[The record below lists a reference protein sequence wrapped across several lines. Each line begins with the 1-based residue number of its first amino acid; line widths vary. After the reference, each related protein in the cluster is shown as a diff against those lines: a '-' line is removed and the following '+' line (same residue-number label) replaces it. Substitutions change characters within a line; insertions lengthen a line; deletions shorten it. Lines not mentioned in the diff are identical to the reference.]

1 MKRLRLILLGVGIAI
16 ASIQLFIP
24 LRGSVPTLQYKVY
37 SLPYSLVH
45 TVVIPKRFVVKTAL
59 SPTVDTLENF
69 AHRYRAIAVLNGG
82 FFDPNNSKTT
92 SYVIQQGQVV
102 ADPKD
107 NERLINN
114 PQLTSYLEQ
123 ILNRSEF
130 RRCQCGS
137 TMRYDITSHRQ
148 PIPEEC
154 RLVDALGGGPR
165 LLPKNTA
172 VAEGFLDYT
181 NGEVSRD
188 PLGSRQANARTA
200 IGITRQGDLLWV
212 MAAQTQAN
220 ASGLSLEELT
230 DFLKTLGATKA
241 MNLDGGSSA
250 ALYYQGKT
258 FYGKVNEQ
266 GPVQRPV
273 KSVLLLQE
281 RNK

>member
-1 MKRLRLILLGVGIAI
+1 MNKWLLRLILLGVGIAI
-16 ASIQLFIP
+16 TSSQFIP
-24 LRGSVPTLQYKVY
+24 LRAVPALQYKVY
-37 SLPYSLVH
+37 SLPDSFVH
-45 TVVIPKRFVVKTAL
+45 TVVIPKRFEVKTAL
-59 SPTVDTLENF
+59 SPTVETLENF
-69 AHRYRAIAVLNGG
+69 AHRYGAIAVLNGG
-82 FFDPNNSKTT
+82 FFDPNNHKTT

-114 PQLTSYLEQ
+114 PHLAAYLEQ

-130 RRCQCGS
+130 RRYQCGS
-137 TMRYDITSHRQ
+137 TVRYDITSHRQ
-148 PIPEEC
+148 PIPESC
-154 RLVDALGGGPR
+154 RLVDALGGGPS
-165 LLPKNTA
+165 LLPENTA

-181 NGEVSRD
+181 NGEISRD

-212 MAAQTQAN
+212 MAAQTKPN

-230 DFLKTLGATKA
+230 DFLKTLGAQKA

-266 GPVQRPV
+266 GLVQRPV
-273 KSVLLLQE
+273 KSVLLLQ
-281 RNK
+281 K